1 MSEETQMDTLAYSS
15 RMLNWSPLGK
25 LLFVV
30 AVLVLNILTN
40 SVLVT
45 FITMGVGLALMAYS
59 TNFKIPFIIFL
70 AILEAFLILVIG
82 AGVISVN
89 GGYDDGSTVIW
100 DTDFLWMHFHMTVNS
115 FNKAWLI
122 LFRGTA
128 GITVMLSFATST
140 PIPHM
145 SLAMKQVHMP
155 VELIEI
161 VVLIYRYAFLLL
173 ERMEAM
179 WAAASS
185 RMGFNGARTSIDTV
199 AAIAVGIFIQSTNL
213 SDKSQ
218 IALDCR
224 NYRGYFPVFTEPAKM
239 GAKWLCAIVVIA
251 VGLYWFGLQTED
263 WINMATILLGV
274 S

>member
-1 MSEETQMDTLAYSS
+1 MSEQTQMDTLAYSS
-15 RMLNWSPLGK
+15 RMLGWAPLGK
-25 LLFVV
+25 LLFVIAILIV
-30 AVLVLNILTN
+30 NIATA

-45 FITMGVGLALMAYS
+45 FVTLGIGLTLMAYS

-70 AILEAFLILVIG
+70 AILEAFAILIFG

-89 GGYDDGSTVIW
+89 GTDTSTVIW
-100 DTDFLWMHFHMTVNS
+100 DTDFLWMHFHMTVDS

-122 LFRGTA
+122 LLRGTS
-128 GITVMLSFATST
+128 GIAVMLSFATST

-155 VELIEI
+155 TELIEI

-179 WAAASS
+179 WNAAHS
-185 RMGFNGARTSIDTV
+185 RMGFNGARTSINTV
-199 AAIAVGIFIQSTNL
+199 AAIAVGIFIQSTSL

-224 NYRGYFPVFTEPAKM
+224 NYRGYFPVFSEPAKT
-239 GAKWLCAIVVIA
+239 GVKWLIVVVVATVAI
-251 VGLYWFGLQTED
+251 YMFGEYTAD
-263 WINMATILLGV
+263 WINMAHLILGV
-274 S
+274 E

>member
-1 MSEETQMDTLAYSS
+1 MSEQTQMDTLAYSS
-15 RMLNWSPLGK
+15 RMLDWSPLGK
-25 LLFVV
+25 LVLVI
-30 AVLVLNILTN
+30 AVLVVNITVDSL
-40 SVLVT
+40 LVT
-45 FITMGVGLALMAYS
+45 FVTLGIGLALMAYS

-70 AILEAFLILVIG
+70 AILEAFVILIFG

-89 GGYDDGSTVIW
+89 GMDNSLVIW
-100 DTDFLWMHFHMTVNS
+100 DTDFLWMHFHMTVDS

-128 GITVMLSFATST
+128 GIAVMLAYATST

-161 VVLIYRYAFLLL
+161 VILIYRYAFLLL

-179 WAAASS
+179 WNAAHS
-185 RMGFNGARTSIDTV
+185 RMGFNGFRTYVGTV
-199 AAIAVGIFIQSTNL
+199 AAIAVGIFVQSTNL

-218 IALDCR
+218 IALECR
-224 NYRGYFPVFTEPAKM
+224 NYRGYFPVFSEPAKM
-239 GAKWLCAIVVIA
+239 GVKWLVVIIA
-251 VGLYWFGLQTED
+251 MAAGIYMFGKYTEGWFD
-263 WINMATILLGV
+263 MAHILLGV
-274 S
+274 

>member
-1 MSEETQMDTLAYSS
+1 MSEQTQMDTLAYSS
-15 RMLNWSPLGK
+15 RMVNWSPLGK
-25 LLFVV
+25 LILVIAILVV
-30 AVLVLNILTN
+30 NITVDSL
-40 SVLVT
+40 LVT
-45 FITMGVGLALMAYS
+45 FVTLGIGLALMAYS
-59 TNFKIPFIIFL
+59 TNFKIPFLIFL
-70 AILEAFLILVIG
+70 AILEAFVILIFG

-89 GGYDDGSTVIW
+89 GTDSTQVIW
-100 DTDFLWMHFHMTVNS
+100 DTDFLWMHFHMTVES

-128 GITVMLSFATST
+128 GIAVMLAYATST

-155 VELIEI
+155 PELIEI

-179 WAAASS
+179 WNAASS
-185 RMGFNGARTSIDTV
+185 RMGFNGARTYINTV
-199 AAIAVGIFIQSTNL
+199 AAIAIGIFIQSTNL

-224 NYRGYFPVFTEPAKM
+224 NYRGYFPVFSEPARM
-239 GAKWLCAIVVIA
+239 SIKWIVVIVALA
-251 VGLYWFGLQTED
+251 VGVYYFGRYTEG
-263 WINMATILLGV
+263 WIDMAHILLGV
-274 S
+274 